1 MLWSL
6 LYKDFKSFLSIRN
19 IKKTDE
25 VYADDEENFVLVK
38 EKKDDNAMIE
48 NKVLYKQRS
57 LLDIYPVVFF

>member
-38 EKKDDNAMIE
+38 EKK
-48 NKVLYKQRS
+48 RW
-57 LLDIYPVVFF
+57 